1 MRIGI
6 TAAYAGGRPQITVNS
21 WTSAAPSPSSQPSS
35 RSLTIGTYRGNN
47 TLYTYS
53 VPASAFVAGSNTMT
67 ITVISGSSALSDW
80 LSPAVSY
87 DCVEMY

>member
-1 MRIGI
+1 M
-6 TAAYAGGRPQITVNS
+6 T
-21 WTSAAPSPSSQPSS
+21 
-35 RSLTIGTYRGNN
+35 
-47 TLYTYS
+47 
-53 VPASAFVAGSNTMT
+53 GSITMT

>member
-1 MRIGI
+1 
-6 TAAYAGGRPQITVNS
+6 
-21 WTSAAPSPSSQPSS
+21 
-35 RSLTIGTYRGNN
+35 
-47 TLYTYS
+47 
-53 VPASAFVAGSNTMT
+53 VPASAFVTGSNTMT